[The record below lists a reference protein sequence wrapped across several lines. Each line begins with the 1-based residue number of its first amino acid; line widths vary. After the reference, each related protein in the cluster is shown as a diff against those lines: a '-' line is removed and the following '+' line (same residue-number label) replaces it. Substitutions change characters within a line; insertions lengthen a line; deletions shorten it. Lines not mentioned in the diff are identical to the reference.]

1 VSIDG
6 FLAQLLSLRTTES
19 ATPEWLGGE
28 AWVTL
33 PQACSDAPCAGAGPL
48 PLRPVCRLD
57 SALTARVRDSAGQG
71 QR

>member
-1 VSIDG
+1 MSIDG

-33 PQACSDAPCAGAGPL
+33 PQERNDAPAPVHTRFPSDPSTDWIPL
-48 PLRPVCRLD
+48 
-57 SALTARVRDSAGQG
+57 
-71 QR
+71 

>member
-1 VSIDG
+1 MSIDG

-33 PQACSDAPCAGAGPL
+33 PSACSDAPAPL
-48 PLRPVCRLD
+48 HARLSRDPSADWIPL
-57 SALTARVRDSAGQG
+57 
-71 QR
+71 